1 MQISAIKEANPDT
14 ISLAIVE
21 DDDTIREGLRI
32 LIDGSPGFTCIATYT
47 NGNDAMIGLP
57 EIEPDVVLMDIDIP
71 GPSGIECILSLKAM
85 KLQMTFIM
93 LTVFEDTDAIFK
105 SLSAGASGYLLKQTP
120 PAKLLDAVQEVYRG
134 GSPMSNEIARKV
146 VESFQKPKV
155 ITEPGMEL
163 TNREEELLSYLAK
176 GYLYKEIANNMFISI
191 DTVRSHIRH
200 IYEKLQV
207 NTRTEATLKYLQK

>member
-1 MQISAIKEANPDT
+1 MKMTAIQDSNPESISI
-14 ISLAIVE
+14 AIVE

-32 LIDGSPGFTCIATYT
+32 LIDGSPGFSCLATYS
-47 NGNDAMIGLP
+47 NGNDAMTGLP

-93 LTVFEDTDAIFK
+93 LTVFEDADAIFN

-120 PAKLLDAVQEVYRG
+120 PAKLLDAIQDVYRG

-146 VESFQKPKV
+146 VESFQKPSV

-163 TNREEELLSYLAK
+163 TSREEELLSYLAK
-176 GYLYKEIANNMFISI
+176 GYLYKEIADNMFISI

-207 NTRTEATLKYLQK
+207 HTRTEATLKYLQK